1 MTKGTPNENSFNIDE
16 KGRGLKLRNRNFVS
30 FFGNLWNRHITKRHY
45 KNPISW
51 LLTFSAMTLT
61 CDYIMCH
68 SHFSSSRAAPTKR
81 GISSQGPFFHYIF
94 FLFNLL
100 TFSWYHAFKL
110 LCGFMFL
117 YLLIILILF
126 TLFYWSLIYVVD
138 YW

>member
-81 GISSQGPFFHYIF
+81 GISSQGPFFSLYFLCSFYQPSPDIMLSSFFVDSCFCIF
-94 FLFNLL
+94 SSFLF
-100 TFSWYHAFKL
+100 
-110 LCGFMFL
+110 
-117 YLLIILILF
+117 YLHF
-126 TLFYWSLIYVVD
+126 FYYI
-138 YW
+138 